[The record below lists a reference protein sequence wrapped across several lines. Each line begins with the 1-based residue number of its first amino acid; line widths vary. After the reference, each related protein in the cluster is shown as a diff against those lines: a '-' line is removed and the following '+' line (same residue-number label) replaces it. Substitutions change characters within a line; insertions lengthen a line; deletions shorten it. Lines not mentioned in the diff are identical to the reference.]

1 MMLNIVKIRA
11 HERGFLFKNRE
22 FVRTLGPGWHVVPGS
37 WLRGRV
43 DRLSVRDPFVSHAD
57 LDVLRKANAFGDEAT
72 VLDLKDN
79 ERALVW
85 VDGRLA
91 KILKPGLHAVWTV
104 FQETRIEVVDARVVR
119 LAPELVAAVSQLQ
132 GAPDLVEVVSI
143 EPGQTGLQF
152 LDGRLDATLGPGT
165 YAMWRGAGRVKTL
178 IVDLKEQVLDIAA
191 QDVMTSDKVTLRL
204 NTVVTYK
211 VGDALKAVTSVDNYP
226 QALYREAQLALRGAI
241 GTRELDVLL
250 AMKDA
255 VAKDLLTLVKT
266 KAEEFGIQVTGLG
279 IRDIVLPGE
288 MKDLLNKV
296 TEAKKAAE
304 ANLITRREEVAAM
317 RSQANTARIFE
328 TSPMLMRLKELE
340 VLEKVAAKANL
351 QVVLGEKG
359 LTDRV
364 MKLI

>member
-1 MMLNIVKIRA
+1 MKC
-11 HERGFLFKNRE
+11 
-22 FVRTLGPGWHVVPGS
+22 
-37 WLRGRV
+37 
-43 DRLSVRDPFVSHAD
+43 
-57 LDVLRKANAFGDEAT
+57 
-72 VLDLKDN
+72 
-79 ERALVW
+79 
-85 VDGRLA
+85 
-91 KILKPGLHAVWTV
+91 
-104 FQETRIEVVDARVVR
+104 
-119 LAPELVAAVSQLQ
+119 APELVAAVSQLQ
-132 GAPDLVEVVSI
+132 GASDPVEVVSI

-165 YAMWRGAGRVKTL
+165 YAMWRGVGR
-178 IVDLKEQVLDIAA
+178 
-191 QDVMTSDKVTLRL
+191 
-204 NTVVTYK
+204 
-211 VGDALKAVTSVDNYP
+211 
-226 QALYREAQLALRGAI
+226 
-241 GTRELDVLL
+241 
-250 AMKDA
+250 
-255 VAKDLLTLVKT
+255 VKT

-340 VLEKVAAKANL
+340 VLGKVAAKANL

-359 LTDRV
+359 LADRV